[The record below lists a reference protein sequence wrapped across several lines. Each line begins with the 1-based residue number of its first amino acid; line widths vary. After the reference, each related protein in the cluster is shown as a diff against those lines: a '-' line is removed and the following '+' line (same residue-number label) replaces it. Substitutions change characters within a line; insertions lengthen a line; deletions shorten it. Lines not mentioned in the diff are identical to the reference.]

1 MPISRPL
8 SFFLAFNTS
17 FIFLIEQLHD
27 CQTVFLLLLFKGN
40 LNFSLHCQRIIL
52 LNIGYLV
59 DSFFSFSIS
68 IMSSHIFWPPKFL
81 MIGQLLRMPFTC
93 WAFFLKLT
101 LWLSLSIDTLTL
113 CLVIIFGFILLRI
126 YWSSWMCRLR
136 FLLFFFF
143 CKSDLESFWP
153 LFLQIFLPL
162 LSILPSWIP
171 LYICWYAWW

>member
-101 LWLSLSIDTLTL
+101 FTSSKNIPGFSKFCTISEKCLDCSSLLMSFFSSFT
-113 CLVIIFGFILLRI
+113 FGGFI
-126 YWSSWMCRLR
+126 
-136 FLLFFFF
+136 
-143 CKSDLESFWP
+143 
-153 LFLQIFLPL
+153 
-162 LSILPSWIP
+162 
-171 LYICWYAWW
+171 